1 MLAPDGRCKTLDVAG
16 DGYVRAENCIVLLLE
31 AVLDGEVATAIVQ
44 GSAVKQASSS
54 QLDVLDAIY
63 VTLGNKHA
71 PIYKYLFCCSLA
83 QSCPEFEEMRWD
95 EMGCVGNA
103 CRMAA
108 PAA

>member
-31 AVLDGEVATAIVQ
+31 ALLDGGVASAIVR

-63 VTLGNKHA
+63 ATLGNKSA
-71 PIYKYLFCCSLA
+71 ALLLNRVQSL
-83 QSCPEFEEMRWD
+83 MK
-95 EMGCVGNA
+95 
-103 CRMAA
+103 
-108 PAA
+108 